1 MLKKILL
8 APFALALGLVIA
20 VPIIGTLAIAILVG
34 FAILPILILYVIFYV
49 AYETIAGSAGE
60 DG

>member
-1 MLKKILL
+1 MFKKILL
-8 APFALALGLVIA
+8 APFALALGLVIT

-49 AYETIAGSAGE
+49 AYETITGDESE
-60 DG
+60 

>member
-8 APFALALGLVIA
+8 APFALGMGLIFA
-20 VPIIGTLAIAILVG
+20 VPILGTLAIAILVG

-49 AYETIAGSAGE
+49 SYEIITGGE
-60 DG
+60 DE